1 MIKRWIVTAELDMDA
16 SDYESVIVAANTSRK
31 ALAIAEK
38 KFKDA
43 GHFFVTNMS
52 VKEFMNTE
60 V

>member
-16 SDYESVIVAANTSRK
+16 SDYESVVAANTSRK
-31 ALAIAEK
+31 ALVIAEK

-52 VKEFMNTE
+52 VKEFMNSE